1 MVSQYHGKEG
11 FCLQLLLILCSTAA
25 YLSRNLMVKEEDEGE
40 DVDENEECGDDDAFF
55 FTLKG
60 GVKPVL

>member
-1 MVSQYHGKEG
+1 
-11 FCLQLLLILCSTAA
+11 
-25 YLSRNLMVKEEDEGE
+25 MVKEEDEGE

-60 GVKPVL
+60 GVKPVLRELKNAIICKLFCWWMGVPKFSLFQKRCG